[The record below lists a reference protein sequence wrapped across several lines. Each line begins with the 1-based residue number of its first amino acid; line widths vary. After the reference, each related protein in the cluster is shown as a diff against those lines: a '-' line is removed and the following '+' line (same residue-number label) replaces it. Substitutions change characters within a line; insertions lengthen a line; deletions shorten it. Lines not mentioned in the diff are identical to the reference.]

1 MKSHKRTSGIDWVLK
16 SGGICAI
23 RGLNCCQ
30 REFWHRRQNDFLTD
44 PCISI
49 VSDSELNHT
58 FDDKPQYWHSETTS
72 TNQKVNLSARL
83 CSVRVEMTSGKMNW
97 TPKESLPPVYE
108 CVCDW
113 PNADSGVVRHLG
125 WSLSLEKRFTN
136 AAHSI
141 CSPRWNTGERGA
153 NNSHQHII
161 FSILF
166 FFFLPPAS

>member
-30 REFWHRRQNDFLTD
+30 REFWHRCQNDFLTD

-97 TPKESLPPVYE
+97 TPKESLPPVYGLAE
-108 CVCDW
+108 CWLLCCTAPW
-113 PNADSGVVRHLG
+113 VVV
-125 WSLSLEKRFTN
+125 E
-136 AAHSI
+136 
-141 CSPRWNTGERGA
+141 PRKALYECGSFNMQPQVKYRGA
-153 NNSHQHII
+153 RSQ
-161 FSILF
+161 
-166 FFFLPPAS
+166 

>member
-30 REFWHRRQNDFLTD
+30 PEFWHRRQNDFLTD

-72 TNQKVNLSARL
+72 TNQKVNLSPCL
-83 CSVRVEMTSGKMNW
+83 CSVRVEMTSGKILNSQRVSSTSVWMCVW
-97 TPKESLPPVYE
+97 LAECWLWCCTAPWVVVEPRKALYE
-108 CVCDW
+108 CGSFNMQPQV
-113 PNADSGVVRHLG
+113 
-125 WSLSLEKRFTN
+125 KY
-136 AAHSI
+136 
-141 CSPRWNTGERGA
+141 RGA
-153 NNSHQHII
+153 RSQ
-161 FSILF
+161 
-166 FFFLPPAS
+166 